1 METLVQNLRFALRQ
15 LIKAPVFTLTAVLTL
30 ALGIGANTAIFTV
43 VYGTLLAPMPYPQ
56 PDQLVMVWSK
66 IQGDRNGISAGD
78 YTDWKN
84 QSTAFSDLCAWTGG
98 SFNLATKDQPEYV
111 EGQFTSPGMYKMMGT
126 PFLYGRDFLPEEG
139 TLGREHEVILL
150 NKLWKRLGS
159 DPKIVGKTLRID
171 GTPYTVVGVLG
182 PGVADRLNQELVVPL
197 AFKPEQLNHDFH
209 WLLAMG
215 RMKPGVT
222 LQQAQAN
229 MDTVTANIAKAYPKS
244 NKGWGA
250 IVEPLKND
258 FLPKERIQTLWVLLG
273 AVGFVLLIA
282 CVNVANLLLSKGTTR
297 QKEIALRA
305 ALGASRRNIFAQFL
319 TENLLLALSGGVLG
333 IGVGVVALRALVA
346 AMPQNTLPSEADL
359 SLNLPVLLFSLAA
372 STFAGLLFG
381 CAPAW
386 YATRVDPA
394 EALKEGG
401 RSGTGAGR
409 HRLRRVLVIGEFA
422 LALTLLT
429 GAGLAIH
436 SFWNLTRV
444 DLGVNTTNIQTFF
457 LPVPDARPKDP
468 QQIAAYYQQM
478 LRSLKAVPGVLDA
491 SVSVGMPLEG
501 AGFGMPFTIAGEPDV
516 ADPSQRPGTSFG
528 MVTPDYFKT
537 YGIQVIRGRAFA
549 EEDNA
554 NSVHVAM
561 VNEEFA
567 KKFLKGKDPLQQRI
581 NVEELIPGVTKLGP
595 YISWQIVGVYHN
607 VRGGGFRQDYPE
619 MLISFWQIPWPAANI
634 GVHTAGDPEVL
645 TRSIAAA
652 VHAVDSQIAL
662 AEPRTMDQ
670 VKGLMLAGD
679 RFTMVL
685 FGSFAVVALLLAAV
699 GIYGVMAFTVAQREH
714 EIGLRMALGASR
726 NHVVNLILREAL
738 ALAGIGLTLG
748 LVGAFF
754 VGRALHSTLYG
765 IGSMDFA
772 ATGAVAVVLVA
783 TSLVASWVPARRAAA
798 VEPMRALRSE

>member
-1 METLVQNLRFALRQ
+1 METLLQNLRYACRQ
-15 LIKAPVFTLTAVLTL
+15 LIKSPVFTLTAVLTL

-78 YTDWKN
+78 FTDWKN
-84 QSTAFSDLCAWTGG
+84 QSTAFSDLCAFTGG

-111 EGQFTSPGMYKMMGT
+111 QGQYTSPGMYKMMGVK
-126 PFLYGRDFLPEEG
+126 FIMGRDFLPEEG
-139 TLGREHEVILL
+139 TLGREHEVILT

-159 DPKIVGKTLRID
+159 DPGVVGKTMSID
-171 GTPYTVVGVLG
+171 DSPYTVVGVLG
-182 PGVADRLNQELVVPL
+182 PGVTDRLNQELIVPL

-222 LQQAQAN
+222 LQQAQSN
-229 MDTVTANIAKAYPKS
+229 MDAVTVNIAKAYPKS

-250 IVEPLKND
+250 LVDPLKND
-258 FLPKERIQTLWVLLG
+258 FMPKERIQTLWVLLG

-282 CVNVANLLLSKGTTR
+282 CVNVANLLLAKGTTR

-305 ALGASRRNIFAQFL
+305 ALGASRKNIFAQFL
-319 TENLLLALSGGVLG
+319 TENLLLALTGGLLG
-333 IGVGVVALRALVA
+333 IGVGFAMLRGLVA
-346 AMPQNTLPSEADL
+346 AMPRNTLPSEADL
-359 SLNLPVLLFSLAA
+359 TLNIPVLLFSLAA
-372 STFAGLLFG
+372 STLAGLLFG

-386 YATRVDPA
+386 YATRIDPA

-409 HRLRRVLVIGEFA
+409 HRLRRLLVIGEFA

-444 DLGVNTTNIQTFF
+444 DLGVNTTNIQTFY

-468 QQIAAYYQQM
+468 KQITAYYQQM
-478 LRSLKAVPGVLDA
+478 LASIKAVPGVLDA
-491 SVSVGMPLEG
+491 SVSVGLPLFG
-501 AGFGMPFTIAGEPDV
+501 PGFGMPFTIAGAPDL
-516 ADPSQRPGTSFG
+516 ADPSQRPNTSFG

-537 YGIQVIRGRAFA
+537 FGIKVVRGRAFTDQ
-549 EEDNA
+549 DNA
-554 NSVHVAM
+554 GTVHVAM
-561 VNEEFA
+561 VNEEFVR
-567 KKFLKGKDPLQQRI
+567 KFFKDKDPLQQRI

-595 YISWQIVGVYHN
+595 YISWQIVGVFHN
-607 VRGGGFRQDYPE
+607 VRNSDFRGDYPE
-619 MLISFWQIPWPAANI
+619 TEIPFWQIPWPSSNI
-634 GVHTAGDPEVL
+634 GIRTAGDPEIMSK
-645 TRSIAAA
+645 SIAAA
-652 VHAVDSQIAL
+652 VHAVDPQIAI
-662 AEPRTMDQ
+662 AEPRTLEQ
-670 VKGLMLAGD
+670 VKSLVLSSD
-679 RFTMVL
+679 RFTMML
-685 FGSFAVVALLLAAV
+685 FFSFAAVALLLAGV

-726 NHVVNLILREAL
+726 GNVVGLVLKEAL
-738 ALAGIGLTLG
+738 MLAGIGLTIG
-748 LVGAFF
+748 LVGAYF
-754 VGRALHSTLYG
+754 VGRTLHSTLYG
-765 IGSMDFA
+765 VGSIDFA

-783 TSLVASWVPARRAAA
+783 ASVVASWIPARRAAS
-798 VEPMRALRSE
+798 VQPVRALRAD